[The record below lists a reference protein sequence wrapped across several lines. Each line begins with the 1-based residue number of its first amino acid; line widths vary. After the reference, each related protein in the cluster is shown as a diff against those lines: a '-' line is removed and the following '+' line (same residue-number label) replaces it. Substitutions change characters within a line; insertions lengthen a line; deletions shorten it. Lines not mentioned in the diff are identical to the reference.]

1 TATTGRTSWTTR
13 TAPSLAAPCSALV
26 RRSRRRFWEGDP
38 GALQTLHDT
47 LDVVTRLDRAL
58 ARLEEWVDDPS
69 EDEAEGEPSRPSLR
83 LVKG

>member
-1 TATTGRTSWTTR
+1 
-13 TAPSLAAPCSALV
+13 
-26 RRSRRRFWEGDP
+26 
-38 GALQTLHDT
+38 
-47 LDVVTRLDRAL
+47 VVTRLDRAL